1 MPVDIGQ
8 MYKRW
13 ALDPVIEVAKAVSV
27 DFVERFL
34 PYRGVQTDNVLANL
48 KSRTGNDPNWP
59 DLSQRRAIYG
69 ALLGPSDSY
78 QIPREASR
86 FHEAAAGLREAA
98 SNYSKRV
105 FDTGEPM
112 LRQAFI
118 DEIETLQAHLNML
131 GGAVVNRGDAQTRAI
146 FEAAVEILRDPAVAR
161 AFGLP
166 PPNEDEWPL
175 EARNYDGRGAFLIDE
190 ITRVLAPQGTGHVT
204 RSRFIAMQRVASRG
218 QETIDG
224 VLAYDEHSTE
234 DEVKELIGKAYS
246 WATALKALENVPA
259 SSLSDLTENG
269 SKMARIAHFKWLY

>member
-1 MPVDIGQ
+1 MPVNIGQ

-13 ALDPVIEVAKAVSV
+13 ALDPIIEAAKAVSV

-34 PYRGVQTDNVLANL
+34 PYNRVRTADELADL
-48 KSRTGNDPNWP
+48 KSRTGNDPYWP

-78 QIPREASR
+78 QIPRDASP

-98 SNYSKRV
+98 IKYSERV

-131 GGAVVNRGDAQTRAI
+131 EGAAVNRGDAQTRAI
-146 FEAAVEILRDPAVAR
+146 FEAAVEILQDPAVAR

-166 PPNEDEWPL
+166 PPDNDEWPL
-175 EARNYDGRGAFLIDE
+175 ETRNYDGKGAFLIDE
-190 ITRVLAPQGTGHVT
+190 ITQVLAPQGTGHIT
-204 RSRFIAMQRVASRG
+204 RSRFIAMQRVANRG

-224 VLAYDEHSTE
+224 VLAYDEDWTE
-234 DEVKELIGKAYS
+234 DQVKELIGKAYS
-246 WATALKALENVPA
+246 WATALKALENAPA
-259 SSLSDLTENG
+259 RYDTGLRKS
-269 SKMARIAHFKWLY
+269 